1 MIVLQTNTIIFE
13 RSAFMATSVM
23 QVRVDEDLRAK
34 AAAVYDEL
42 GIDLPPLSECF

>member
-1 MIVLQTNTIIFE
+1 
-13 RSAFMATSVM
+13 MATSVM

-42 GIDLPPLSECF
+42 DFDDK

>member
-1 MIVLQTNTIIFE
+1 
-13 RSAFMATSVM
+13 MATSVM

-42 GIDLPPLSECF
+42 GIDLPLRKAYALKINYSAQPRQ